1 MRYAASLRHAFVRGY
16 SSRLTSLHVKVVRRK
31 LRSQL
36 GQLYTDIHGTNECIW
51 RSQCSDAEH
60 GVSGSACMYHLVN
73 ASIAITVRKLKL
85 ESNLLRMFGPN
96 ATFIHNP
103 A

>member
-1 MRYAASLRHAFVRGY
+1 
-16 SSRLTSLHVKVVRRK
+16 
-31 LRSQL
+31 
-36 GQLYTDIHGTNECIW
+36 
-51 RSQCSDAEH
+51 
-60 GVSGSACMYHLVN
+60 MYHLVN